1 MNGTMA
7 MIVRLRMSEINI
19 FEKLAADDESRKA
32 FHLEMEEKYI
42 LEDMIE
48 PLMGLVVVGGSVD
61 STDLDGRPL
70 FETPFPILHLKDL
83 ETGKITKVLVS
94 QDDEC
99 NGGGRLIQIG

>member
-1 MNGTMA
+1 
-7 MIVRLRMSEINI
+7 MSEINI

-70 FETPFPILHLKDL
+70 FETPFPVLHLKNT
-83 ETGKITKVLVS
+83 ETGKIIYVLVS

-99 NGGGRLIQIG
+99 NGGGRLIQIS